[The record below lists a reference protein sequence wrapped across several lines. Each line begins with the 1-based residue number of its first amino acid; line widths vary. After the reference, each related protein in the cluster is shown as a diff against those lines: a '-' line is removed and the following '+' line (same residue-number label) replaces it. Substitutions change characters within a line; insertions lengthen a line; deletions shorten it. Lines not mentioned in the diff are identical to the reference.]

1 MSPDTRSSASLPKTT
16 RLPFF
21 VVAPR
26 SVVYNWLDEAAR
38 FTPKLRVVDYS
49 GDSTILRVYGSTEKL
64 DALIRL
70 LNDFTITELVRSGK
84 MVMAR
89 GVATT

>member
-1 MSPDTRSSASLPKTT
+1 MRLGAAVLMLVLWGTPVMSDQRDPRLGALFDRLRTTDDAS
-16 RLPFF
+16 
-21 VVAPR
+21 
-26 SVVYNWLDEAAR
+26 EAAR
-38 FTPKLRVVDYS
+38 VEQSIWQAWTAA
-49 GDSTILRVYGSTEKL
+49 GDEKL

-70 LNDFTITELVRSGK
+70 LNDFEITELVRSGK